1 VHNSETEH
9 RLYCLYSKTTYLF
22 IFLIIMAEEAYEQT
36 LLILRECFVYK
47 IGPRPNA
54 AGYKAQDWD
63 PTKFIWSGRL
73 VIVEKGEVCTI
84 RLEDPNN
91 GEVFAS
97 CPVDGTAV
105 EPVLDSSRYFVLKIQ
120 DGSGR
125 HAFVGMGFTERT
137 DAFDFNAS
145 ISDHLRGVQQ
155 MKESVKAAATLASQP
170 KVDYSLKSGQ
180 TIHVELKGAKATS
193 LPKKSEGSG
202 GAFLPPPPKGRTS
215 KPVTATSQPQQS
227 QQKSDDFFSAFESGA
242 TPPAQ
247 GNPPPPQNSTDWFL

>member
-1 VHNSETEH
+1 
-9 RLYCLYSKTTYLF
+9 
-22 IFLIIMAEEAYEQT
+22 MAEDYEQT

-73 VIVEKGEVCTI
+73 VIVEKGDHCTI
-84 RLEDPNN
+84 RLEDPQN

-97 CPVDGTAV
+97 SPVDGTAV

-137 DAFDFNAS
+137 DAFDFNAA
-145 ISDHLRGVQQ
+145 ISDHLRGIQAR
-155 MKESVKAAATLASQP
+155 KESEKAAAVSASQP

-180 TIHVELKGAKATS
+180 TIHVELKGAKASNLT
-193 LPKKSEGSG
+193 KKEGSGGLGG
-202 GAFLPPPPKGRTS
+202 GAFLPPPPKGRAA
-215 KPVTATSQPQQS
+215 KPAAASPVQQS
-227 QQKSDDFFSAFESGA
+227 THQKSDDFFSAFESG
-242 TPPAQ
+242 TPQNA
-247 GNPPPPQNSTDWFL
+247 PPPQQQQNPNDWFL